1 MEFLILYSKT
11 CKKVIQEKIA
21 LHYLKEER
29 EDIWTKVQL
38 QYVDFLKDFRTDL
51 GKKKN
56 AHNGTGGTYDAI
68 AIFAYYVVCKEK
80 TNLRELEEMP
90 AMCNPD

>member
-51 GKKKN
+51 GKKKE
-56 AHNGTGGTYDAI
+56 
-68 AIFAYYVVCKEK
+68 CS
-80 TNLRELEEMP
+80 
-90 AMCNPD
+90 

>member
-1 MEFLILYSKT
+1 MQEGYSRKDS
-11 CKKVIQEKIA
+11 IA
-21 LHYLKEER
+21 LSERRKRRYLDKSTITICR
-29 EDIWTKVQL
+29 
-38 QYVDFLKDFRTDL
+38 FLKDFRTDL

-90 AMCNPD
+90 TMCNPD